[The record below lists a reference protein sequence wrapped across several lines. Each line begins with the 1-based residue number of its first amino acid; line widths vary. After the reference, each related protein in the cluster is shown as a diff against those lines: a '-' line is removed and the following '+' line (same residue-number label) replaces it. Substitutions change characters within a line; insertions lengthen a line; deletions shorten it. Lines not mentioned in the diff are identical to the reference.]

1 MRPATVSTSSELGG
15 HKDVIRIAYIPSMI
29 SESSLITTPGP
40 SAQINGAPQ
49 PRFLPLR
56 NEDRSKHDS
65 VASNMSGIVDEAVVM
80 AVPSKATPQVM
91 RLNTIKATKSD
102 LIQRSNTL
110 HSSNSIQRSR
120 SQRRIA
126 DANNSSNSGSSRMN
140 PSPLSGAQSDTES
153 EQGSDHD
160 DASRARAVQT
170 RRPSAASTAESDA
183 ANPFLSQAEL
193 TAEETSPSNARQHHR
208 NSTANASTRSSNPF
222 LSISESTAVA
232 SNTNTMYSTSTSSP
246 STPTSESATVFA
258 SIPITLADHHYDP
271 NDPTAGLPEPNLRPW
286 TSSGSVALRDS
297 TFSTLSDARS
307 STRGDG
313 EEIMIFWDGH
323 RDSKASNL

>member
-1 MRPATVSTSSELGG
+1 MRPSTASTSSELGG

-29 SESSLITTPGP
+29 SDSSLITTPDP
-40 SAQINGAPQ
+40 SAQISGAPK
-49 PRFLPLR
+49 PRFSPLR
-56 NEDRSKHDS
+56 DEDRSKHDS
-65 VASNMSGIVDEAVVM
+65 VASNMSGVIDEAVVM
-80 AVPSKATPQVM
+80 AVTSKATPQVM
-91 RLNTIKATKSD
+91 KLNTIKASKSD

-110 HSSNSIQRSR
+110 HSSNSIKRSR

-126 DANNSSNSGSSRMN
+126 DANNGTNSGSSRMN

-153 EQGSDHD
+153 EENSDHD
-160 DASRARAVQT
+160 NTIRAGAVQT
-170 RRPSAASTAESDA
+170 RRPSTASTTESDA

-193 TAEETSPSNARQHHR
+193 TARETSSSNARQRHR

-232 SNTNTMYSTSTSSP
+232 SNTNSMYSTSAYSP

-286 TSSGSVALRDS
+286 TSGSATLRDS